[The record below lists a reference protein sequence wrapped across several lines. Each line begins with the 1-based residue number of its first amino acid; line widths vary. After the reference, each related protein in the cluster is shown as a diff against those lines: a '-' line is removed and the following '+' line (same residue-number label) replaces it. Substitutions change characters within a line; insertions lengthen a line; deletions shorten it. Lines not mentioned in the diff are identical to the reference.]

1 MLGLPEYQVGRP
13 HAEPAPPVQN
23 WGRRSRGMQRTGRA
37 REGHTSQR
45 GFRRTGPLGSSKP
58 SPPSSGHRLAS
69 QVIRLT
75 PTRTF
80 CQAQTH
86 VLCSR
91 PCHNRAHV
99 GGVKGTMMPQATTN
113 ATGNKKAWVLADLR
127 SSPCGLAPSELHLT
141 SLKQSLLYLLAANP
155 AACSRARRSSTRCGV
170 D

>member
-1 MLGLPEYQVGRP
+1 MRLSAPGWAVATHRRVPGSFVRATDLGRPPASRASQVAAQQKPCRGAPRQGWVCMLGLHAYQVGRQ

-37 REGHTSQR
+37 REDHASQR

-69 QVIRLT
+69 LVVRLT

-80 CQAQTH
+80 CQAQTQ

-91 PCHNRAHV
+91 QCHNRAAV
-99 GGVKGTMMPQATTN
+99 GGVKGTMMAQAKAN
-113 ATGNKKAWVLADLR
+113 A
-127 SSPCGLAPSELHLT
+127 
-141 SLKQSLLYLLAANP
+141 
-155 AACSRARRSSTRCGV
+155 SRT
-170 D
+170 